1 MVFISIQSTSSKE
14 EVLMT
19 VPISLASRLATFIF
33 MAIIPFA
40 AFFGA
45 YVFDDNSRI
54 KNIVSFTIGLIAVVG
69 LIVVISIN
77 T

>member
-1 MVFISIQSTSSKE
+1 MA
-14 EVLMT
+14 
-19 VPISLASRLATFIF
+19 VPISLGSRIAVFVC

-45 YVFDDNSRI
+45 YVFDEDSKK
-54 KNIVSFTIGLIAVVG
+54 KNIFSIIVGLCALGGLAVVMY
-69 LIVVISIN
+69 LN

>member
-1 MVFISIQSTSSKE
+1 MA
-14 EVLMT
+14 
-19 VPISLASRLATFIF
+19 VPISLASRVTVMVC

-45 YVFDDNSRI
+45 YVFDEDSRL
-54 KNIVSFTIGLIAVVG
+54 KNIISISIGLLAIAGLGVV
-69 LIVVISIN
+69 LFMN

>member
-1 MVFISIQSTSSKE
+1 MA
-14 EVLMT
+14 
-19 VPISLASRLATFIF
+19 VPISLASRATVMIC

-45 YVFDDNSRI
+45 YVFDEHSRL
-54 KNIVSFTIGLIAVVG
+54 KNIISIFIGLLAITGLGVV
-69 LIVVISIN
+69 LILN

>member
-1 MVFISIQSTSSKE
+1 MA
-14 EVLMT
+14 
-19 VPISLASRLATFIF
+19 VPISLASRVTVMIC

-45 YVFDDNSRI
+45 YVFDEDSRL
-54 KNIVSFTIGLIAVVG
+54 KNIISICIGLLAIAG
-69 LIVVISIN
+69 LGIVLFLN

>member
-1 MVFISIQSTSSKE
+1 
-14 EVLMT
+14 
-19 VPISLASRLATFIF
+19 

-45 YVFDDNSRI
+45 YVFDEHSRL
-54 KNIVSFTIGLIAVVG
+54 KNIFSIFIGLLALSGLAVVMY
-69 LIVVISIN
+69 LN